1 MYVICFF
8 LFLVPKGYDIH
19 TVTHTHTHTHTHVT
33 MLLLSDFSPVR
44 VNSLSKSDSTLH
56 GETNERHPKKYLFF
70 YIEVY
75 NYFLNSKSL
84 LTDSFMFYIL
94 LGKFAK

>member
-8 LFLVPKGYDIH
+8 LFLVPKVYDID
-19 TVTHTHTHTHTHVT
+19 TVTHTHTHVT

-56 GETNERHPKKYLFF
+56 GETNEHTFTHTHTRTHTRDN
-70 YIEVY
+70 V
-75 NYFLNSKSL
+75 
-84 LTDSFMFYIL
+84 SFM
-94 LGKFAK
+94 